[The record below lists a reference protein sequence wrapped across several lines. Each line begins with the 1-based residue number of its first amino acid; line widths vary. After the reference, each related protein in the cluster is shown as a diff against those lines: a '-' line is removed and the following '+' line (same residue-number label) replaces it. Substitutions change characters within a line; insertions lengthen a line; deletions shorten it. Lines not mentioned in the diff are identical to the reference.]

1 MALRVIVAAS
11 EVVGFAKTGGLAD
24 VAAALPRALR
34 KRGNDVIV
42 VMPYHRSV
50 RLGKI
55 PVVQTGTVVPVVVG
69 DRTLA
74 CKLFRST
81 LPNSDVPIYFIDH
94 GGYFDRDDPSCGF
107 GLYQQSM
114 PGGYKADYPD
124 NAERFTFFSRAI
136 LEVASA
142 ISFAPDIIHANDWQ
156 CGLVPAYLSEVYRER
171 PEFAH
176 TRSVFTIHNIAYQ
189 GMFDRNVMRLT
200 NLPGWLFNHKQLEFH
215 GHLNFM
221 KAGIVFADAI
231 NTVSPTYSREIQT
244 AEYGCGFEGL
254 LQQSRGKLSGIMN
267 GVDYD
272 EWNPETDH
280 LLPQKYNS
288 ETFPQGKAINK
299 AELQRRFRLP
309 VDAAKPILGMVAR
322 LVGQK
327 GVDLVMSAAPG
338 FLDLGC
344 QMVFLGE
351 GDREYHQQLNEF
363 QSKHPQH
370 VSVHLGYDESLAHL
384 IEAGS
389 DLFLMPS
396 RYEPSGLNQLY
407 SMKYGTP
414 PVVRATGGLA
424 DSVVGTTQE
433 TLLKGTATGF
443 SFVAYTGSALYETV
457 KRAVGLYRERPKDF
471 QKVIRSAMLQDWSWI
486 RSAGEYERLYQRL
499 LGVTSP

>member
-50 RLGKI
+50 RLGKV
-55 PVVQTGTVVPVVVG
+55 PVVQTATVVPVVVG

-142 ISFAPDIIHANDWQ
+142 IGFAPDIIHANDWQ
-156 CGLVPAYLSEVYRER
+156 CGLVPAYLSEMYRER
-171 PEFAH
+171 PGFAR

-244 AEYGCGFEGL
+244 AEYGCGLEGL
-254 LQQSRGKLSGIMN
+254 LGEHRHKLSGIVN
-267 GVDYD
+267 GVEYRDWTPASD
-272 EWNPETDH
+272 PH
-280 LLPQKYNS
+280 LP
-288 ETFPQGKAINK
+288 
-299 AELQRRFRLP
+299 
-309 VDAAKPILGMVAR
+309 
-322 LVGQK
+322 
-327 GVDLVMSAAPG
+327 
-338 FLDLGC
+338 
-344 QMVFLGE
+344 
-351 GDREYHQQLNEF
+351 
-363 QSKHPQH
+363 
-370 VSVHLGYDESLAHL
+370 
-384 IEAGS
+384 
-389 DLFLMPS
+389 
-396 RYEPSGLNQLY
+396 
-407 SMKYGTP
+407 MKYDSESFD
-414 PVVRATGGLA
+414 RAAARRHRHSGG
-424 DSVVGTTQE
+424 VP
-433 TLLKGTATGF
+433 
-443 SFVAYTGSALYETV
+443 
-457 KRAVGLYRERPKDF
+457 GLVQHLHR
-471 QKVIRSAMLQDWSWI
+471 
-486 RSAGEYERLYQRL
+486 
-499 LGVTSP
+499 

>member
-1 MALRVIVAAS
+1 M
-11 EVVGFAKTGGLAD
+11 
-24 VAAALPRALR
+24 
-34 KRGNDVIV
+34 
-42 VMPYHRSV
+42 H
-50 RLGKI
+50 
-55 PVVQTGTVVPVVVG
+55 
-69 DRTLA
+69 
-74 CKLFRST
+74 
-81 LPNSDVPIYFIDH
+81 
-94 GGYFDRDDPSCGF
+94 F
-107 GLYQQSM
+107 GHIQMQ
-114 PGGYKADYPD
+114 
-124 NAERFTFFSRAI
+124 I
-136 LEVASA
+136 L
-142 ISFAPDIIHANDWQ
+142 
-156 CGLVPAYLSEVYRER
+156 
-171 PEFAH
+171 
-176 TRSVFTIHNIAYQ
+176 
-189 GMFDRNVMRLT
+189 
-200 NLPGWLFNHKQLEFH
+200 QL
-215 GHLNFM
+215 M
-221 KAGIVFADAI
+221 
-231 NTVSPTYSREIQT
+231 NTASREIQT

-363 QSKHPQH
+363 QSKHPQQ

-457 KRAVGLYRERPKDF
+457 KQAVGLYRDRPKDF
-471 QKVIRSAMLQDWSWI
+471 QKVIRSAMQQDWSWI

-499 LGVTSP
+499 LGIT